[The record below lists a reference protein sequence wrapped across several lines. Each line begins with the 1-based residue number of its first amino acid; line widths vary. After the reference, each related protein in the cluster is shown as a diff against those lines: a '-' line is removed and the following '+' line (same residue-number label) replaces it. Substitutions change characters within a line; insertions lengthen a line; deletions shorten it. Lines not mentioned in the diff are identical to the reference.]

1 MKYNHFLI
9 SAAAIT
15 LLVSCKKSTLVE
27 VVDVPATPITVTKT
41 EGGVSNPADVKAI
54 EGNFKMPP
62 LPYAYKALEP
72 HFDAATIEIH
82 FSKHHLGYVNNLNK
96 VIIGTKYEFMT
107 MNDIIKN
114 LNLAD
119 VDVRNNVGGAYNH
132 NFFWEIMGPE
142 KGGEPKGELME
153 AITRDFGSFEEF
165 RNQFVSKSA
174 QYFASGWI
182 WLVSDK
188 AGKLRIV
195 TTANNDNPLFKG
207 LGIGGVPL
215 LTLDLWEHAYYLKF
229 QNRKREY
236 ANTFFSVINWDVVSK
251 KYEIIPN
258 KGVKAENLEPA
269 VTAPKMQDTIAN

>member
-9 SAAAIT
+9 SALAIIF
-15 LLVSCKKSTLVE
+15 LISCKKNTLVE
-27 VVDVPATPITVTKT
+27 VVDVPATPINVTKT
-41 EGGVSNPADVKAI
+41 EGGTSNPSDVKAI
-54 EGNFKMPP
+54 EGNFKMIS

-72 HFDAATIEIH
+72 NFDAATMEIH

-96 VIIGTKYEFMT
+96 AIIGKKYEFMT
-107 MNDIIKN
+107 MIDIIKN

-132 NFFWEIMGPE
+132 NFFWEVMGSG
-142 KGGEPKGELME
+142 KGGEPEGELME

-165 RNQFVSKSA
+165 RNQFVGQSA
-174 QYFASGWI
+174 QYFGSGWI

-188 AGKLRIV
+188 TGKLRIV

-207 LGIGGVPL
+207 IGTGGIPL
-215 LTLDLWEHAYYLKF
+215 LVLDLWEHAYYLKF

-236 ANTFFSVINWDVVSK
+236 ANTFFSVIKWEVVSK
-251 KYEIIPN
+251 KYEVIPN
-258 KGVKAENLEPA
+258 KGVKVEA
-269 VTAPKMQDTIAN
+269 VEAAVPAPKMQDTIAN